1 MNKKK
6 IYFLINSL
14 EWWWAERVITT
25 IGENL
30 NQNSDITIITLK
42 NINFFDLPSHV
53 HYLPLSNIKNNLLMF
68 LCIPYYVYKLRK
80 ILRKHAFD
88 WWMSSLEIAN
98 FVHILANKNAKIAF
112 ETSIY
117 FFTGIVW
124 FVHKMLIKW
133 LYPKAASIKVNSE
146 ENQYSLAKYLH
157 IPEHKIQVIY
167 NPIDLKKIEEKKY
180 ESIPQDVYD
189 VMQWKRV
196 FITTGRLISSKHH
209 AKIISALKMVYDKL
223 DKNWI
228 FLILSDWPQRKILEQ
243 QVSDLWLKKHIYFLG
258 LQKNVFKYLYAADW
272 FLYASEVEWFPNV
285 LIEAMA
291 CNLFILTSHFKTWA
305 EECILWHYKN
315 SINTEIKYPYYG
327 PNGVLFDLLNYEN
340 DFFEVYKHLDSIK
353 KEKKGFEK
361 FDIQKICTQILAFMC

>member
-1 MNKKK
+1 MKKR

-14 EWWWAERVITT
+14 EGWWAERVITT
-25 IGENL
+25 ISDNL
-30 NQNSDITIITLK
+30 NQNCDITIITLK

-53 HYLPLSNIKNNLLMF
+53 RHLPLSNIKNNLLMF

-80 ILRKHAFD
+80 ILRKHSFD

-124 FVHKMLIKW
+124 FLHKALIRW

-146 ENQYSLAKYLH
+146 ENKYSLADYLH
-157 IPEHKIQVIY
+157 IPERKIQVIY
-167 NPIDLKKIEEKKY
+167 NPIDLKKIEEKKH
-180 ESIPQDVYD
+180 EAIPQDLYD
-189 VMQWKRV
+189 AMQWKKV
-196 FITTGRLISSKHH
+196 FITTGRLIPSKHH
-209 AKIISALKMVYDKL
+209 SKIISALKMVHDKL
-223 DKNWI
+223 DKDRI
-228 FLILSDWPQRKILEQ
+228 FLILSDWPQRKVLEQ
-243 QVSDLWLKKHIYFLG
+243 QVSDLWLEKHIYFLG

-291 CNLFILTSHFKTWA
+291 CDLFILTSHFKTWA
-305 EECILWHYKN
+305 EECILWTYKN
-315 SINTEIKYPYYG
+315 NAAVKMTYPYYG
-327 PNGVLFDLLNYEN
+327 PNGVLLDLSHYEK
-340 DFFEVYKHLDSIK
+340 DFFEAYKHLPTIQKQK
-353 KEKKGFEK
+353 KWFEK

>member
-1 MNKKK
+1 
-6 IYFLINSL
+6 
-14 EWWWAERVITT
+14 
-25 IGENL
+25 
-30 NQNSDITIITLK
+30 
-42 NINFFDLPSHV
+42 
-53 HYLPLSNIKNNLLMF
+53 
-68 LCIPYYVYKLRK
+68 
-80 ILRKHAFD
+80 
-88 WWMSSLEIAN
+88 
-98 FVHILANKNAKIAF
+98 
-112 ETSIY
+112 
-117 FFTGIVW
+117 
-124 FVHKMLIKW
+124 
-133 LYPKAASIKVNSE
+133 
-146 ENQYSLAKYLH
+146 
-157 IPEHKIQVIY
+157 
-167 NPIDLKKIEEKKY
+167 
-180 ESIPQDVYD
+180 
-189 VMQWKRV
+189 MQWKRV